1 MQHRDKIESKN
12 EHCINEL
19 WGKFMQPDIHVFKIP
34 GKERGIQKFFF
45 EKNGWNV
52 FKYGKKYKSKNS
64 MNLKKTHKENYT
76 MAHHNT
82 ISKNK

>member
-1 MQHRDKIESKN
+1 MNIASMSCGVSLCSLIYMFLKS
-12 EHCINEL
+12 L
-19 WGKFMQPDIHVFKIP
+19 
-34 GKERGIQKFFF
+34 ERRGEYRNFFF